1 MTAVVAIPAVSVV
14 VPFLNAEGTI
24 GALLSGLRAQLPH
37 SLGDT
42 EFLFVDNGSTDSG
55 RHLVERSGLANTRV
69 VDQQRPGVSAVR
81 NAGLQEAV
89 GEIVAVIDS
98 DCVPTRAWLR
108 ELVAPFARPEVLL
121 AAGGLASYP
130 PRTAAQ
136 RFAAAWGLNDAARNL
151 YVSAIPFANGR
162 NMAVRRSTAQAVG
175 GWPEDMDRGD
185 DVEFSHRVVKQFGCA
200 IEFRPLAMVFH
211 QDRSSDDELWQQ
223 AHGYG
228 RGMAQLYARHP
239 EQLPWGWAQRARRA
253 RTSTR
258 RRLGAMGTGLAIAA
272 GRADNASSEFARY
285 QAAWDRWFWRGFD
298 DERRTRAGG
307 DSARR

>member
-1 MTAVVAIPAVSVV
+1 VV

-24 GALLSGLRAQLPH
+24 GALLGALRAQLPH
-37 SLGDT
+37 ALGDT
-42 EFLFVDNGSTDSG
+42 EFLFVDNGSTDSS
-55 RHLVERSGLANTRV
+55 RQLVERSGLANTRV
-69 VDQQRPGVSAVR
+69 LHQPKRGVSAAR
-81 NAGLQEAV
+81 NRGLQEAL
-89 GEIVAVIDS
+89 GDIVVVIDS

-162 NMAVRRSTAQAVG
+162 NMAVRFSTAQAVG

-185 DVEFSHRVVKQFGCA
+185 DVEFSYRVVKQFGCA
-200 IEFRPLAMVFH
+200 IEDRPLAMVFH
-211 QDRSSDDELWQQ
+211 QDRSSDEELWRQ

-228 RGMAQLYARHP
+228 RGMAQLYAHHP
-239 EQLPWGWAQRARRA
+239 KQLPWGWAQRARRA

-258 RRLGAMGTGLAIAA
+258 RRWGAMSTRLAVAVRRADDAA
-272 GRADNASSEFARY
+272 GEFARY
-285 QAAWDRWFWRGFD
+285 RASWDRWFWRGFD
-298 DERRTRAGG
+298 DERRTRPGE
-307 DSARR
+307 